1 MLAPLAAILHVPA
14 PAAALRR
21 LQPFPTR
28 MASLQPELDA
38 ARDAARAAG
47 AVVMEHFRQVEEVRY
62 KSPDQ
67 PVTAADLA
75 ADRLLR
81 ERLSAAFPSYGWLS
95 EETVDSRDR
104 LARSRVWI
112 VDPIDGTNSF
122 VAGSPE
128 FVVCVGLVEEGE
140 PAVGV
145 VYNPATGELYHAVR
159 GGGAFRNGEPIR
171 VSGARAEGEPGI
183 MIVSR
188 SELAR
193 GELVAYEASWRF
205 LPLGSTAYRM
215 AKVADGTAHVF
226 ASAGFKGEWDV
237 CAAALV
243 VREAGGA
250 VSRMDG
256 GPLRFNQP
264 VPRVAG
270 IVATNG
276 EAFVPVAPR
285 EPTEP

>member
-1 MLAPLAAILHVPA
+1 
-14 PAAALRR
+14 
-21 LQPFPTR
+21 
-28 MASLQPELDA
+28 
-38 ARDAARAAG
+38 
-47 AVVMEHFRQVEEVRY
+47 Y

-183 MIVSR
+183 MIASR

-193 GELVAYEASWRF
+193 GELVAYEASCRF
-205 LPLGSTAYRM
+205 LPLGSTAYR
-215 AKVADGTAHVF
+215 
-226 ASAGFKGEWDV
+226 
-237 CAAALV
+237 
-243 VREAGGA
+243 
-250 VSRMDG
+250 
-256 GPLRFNQP
+256 
-264 VPRVAG
+264 
-270 IVATNG
+270 
-276 EAFVPVAPR
+276 
-285 EPTEP
+285 